1 MQPST
6 IQKLL
11 DLNHQFYQTFALPFS
26 STRLRLQPG
35 VRKLIPCL
43 LEARAILDLG
53 CGNGELALS
62 LFQAGFQGGY
72 CGLDFSAALLEI
84 ANQRLLSEDE
94 IHSRNVIL
102 KQTDISR
109 ESWVVGLELLTFDWV
124 VAFAVLHHIPGEET
138 RLRLLR
144 QVADILRRGGGSGGF
159 IQSNWQFLNSARYRG
174 RVVEWGQIG
183 LSRDEVEEGDY
194 LLDWRE
200 GGRGLRY
207 VHHFS
212 EGELAALAVQAGF
225 RVVESFYSD
234 GREGNLANY
243 QVWELSR

>member
-11 DLNHQFYQTFALPFS
+11 ELNHQFYQTFAVPFS

-35 VRKLIPCL
+35 VRKLIPRL
-43 LEARAILDLG
+43 LEARTILDLG

-62 LFQAGFQGGY
+62 LFQAGFQGLY
-72 CGLDFSAALLEI
+72 WGLDFSAALLAI
-84 ANQRLLSEDE
+84 ASQRLLNTHE
-94 IHSRNVIL
+94 IHSRDVIL
-102 KQTDISR
+102 RQTDISR
-109 ESWVVGLELLTFDWV
+109 ESWVLGLEQLAFNWV
-124 VAFAVLHHIPGEET
+124 VAFAVLHHVPGEET
-138 RLRLLR
+138 RLRLLG
-144 QVADILRRGGGSGGF
+144 QIADILRIGGGSGGF

-174 RVVEWGQIG
+174 RVVDWGQIG
-183 LSRDEVEEGDY
+183 LTRDEVEKGDY

-212 EGELAALAVQAGF
+212 EEELAALAVRTGF

>member
-1 MQPST
+1 M
-6 IQKLL
+6 
-11 DLNHQFYQTFALPFS
+11 
-26 STRLRLQPG
+26 
-35 VRKLIPCL
+35 
-43 LEARAILDLG
+43 
-53 CGNGELALS
+53 
-62 LFQAGFQGGY
+62 
-72 CGLDFSAALLEI
+72 DFSAALLEI